1 MQKRATSGL
10 GVEQFGQ
17 ATIHSSL
24 GCGARAPSAILAL
37 LTRLEPRTDGGFD
50 VTTTDPTLDRLLRH
64 MAWANAALF
73 DTLAAGSDEDLAL
86 AAPRN
91 EWPAGRILAHLVGAA
106 ARYAARLEGL
116 ARPDEE
122 PPVTAVAELAD
133 LKTRC
138 AAYDARIRAQ
148 AALPDGPAQLCRTW
162 TPIVWR
168 AIDRRSRQAIHHA
181 TEHRAQIAGALA
193 TNGIDTIDLDAL
205 DLWAF
210 TEAEDGRA

>member
-1 MQKRATSGL
+1 M
-10 GVEQFGQ
+10 
-17 ATIHSSL
+17 
-24 GCGARAPSAILAL
+24 
-37 LTRLEPRTDGGFD
+37 
-50 VTTTDPTLDRLLRH
+50 TTPDPTLDRLLRH

-91 EWPAGRILAHLVGAA
+91 EWPAARILTHLVDAA
-106 ARYAARLEGL
+106 GRYAARLEGL
-116 ARPDEE
+116 PRPDDST
-122 PPVTAVAELAD
+122 PPSEVGELAGIAA
-133 LKTRC
+133 RC
-138 AAYDARIRAQ
+138 ADYDARIRAQ
-148 AALPDGPAQLCRTW
+148 AALPDGPVSYAE
-162 TPIVWR
+162 PDSDVW
-168 AIDRRSRQAIHHA
+168 ARSTVAAQAIHHA